1 MAAQNTPNADLEQSL
16 FKANLKEM
24 RLRQRVI
31 LTALVPAG
39 VGVLWLLY
47 SIFEVTTWQTRAREI
62 GEREV
67 AALQH
72 ESEARQQVADADAK
86 RIAAEAAAKTAQA
99 QEKAAKARADDMQQR
114 LINARTQI
122 GTLAP
127 LLADV
132 SSTKAKASKLMA
144 SEAVEND
151 LVEIRT
157 ALGRTLGR
165 IEQEFDKGLPAAEQ
179 KARVYL
185 FVSDDAQRD
194 TAKALVPILEGAGYD
209 AAIAKNPGRKMDT
222 TEIRYFH
229 ESRDRVE
236 AGRIQALVAAQPGMS
251 ECKLNPTTDA
261 DQVTGSRKFQVWFG
275 KPAATPPR

>member
-62 GEREV
+62 GEREA

-86 RIAAEAAAKTAQA
+86 RTAAEAAEKAAQA
-99 QEKAAKARADDMQQR
+99 QEKAAKARADDMLQR

-127 LLADV
+127 LLTDV
-132 SSTKAKASKLMA
+132 SSVKAKASKLNA
-144 SEAVEND
+144 SEAVETD
-151 LVEIRT
+151 LTEIRT

-194 TAKALVPILEGAGYD
+194 TAKALIPILEGAGFD
-209 AAIAKNPGRKMDT
+209 ASIAKNPGKKMDT

-229 ESRDRVE
+229 DSRDKAE
-236 AGRIQALVAAQPGMS
+236 AVRIQALVAAQPGHA
-251 ECKLNPTTDA
+251 ECKLNPTTDTDHA
-261 DQVTGSRKFQVWFG
+261 TGSRKFQVWFG
-275 KPAATPPR
+275 RPAATPR

>member
-1 MAAQNTPNADLEQSL
+1 MAALNTPNADLEQSL
-16 FKANLKEM
+16 FKANLKEK
-24 RLRQRVI
+24 RLRQRVMLI
-31 LTALVPAG
+31 ALVPAA
-39 VGVLWLLY
+39 VGALWLLY

-62 GEREV
+62 ALREA

-86 RIAAEAAAKTAQA
+86 RTAAEAAEKAAQA

-114 LINARTQI
+114 LVKAREEI
-122 GTLAP
+122 GGLAS
-127 LLADV
+127 LLTDV
-132 SSTKAKASKLMA
+132 SSVKAKASKLNA
-144 SEAVEND
+144 SEAVETD
-151 LVEIRT
+151 LTEIRT

-194 TAKALVPILEGAGYD
+194 TAKALIPILEGAGFD
-209 AAIAKNPGRKMDT
+209 AALAKNPGKKMDA

-229 ESRDRVE
+229 EPRDKAE
-236 AGRIQALVAAQPGMS
+236 AVRIQALVSAQAGAG

-261 DQVTGSRKFQVWFG
+261 DLATGARKFQVGFG
-275 KPAATPPR
+275 KPPATPRP